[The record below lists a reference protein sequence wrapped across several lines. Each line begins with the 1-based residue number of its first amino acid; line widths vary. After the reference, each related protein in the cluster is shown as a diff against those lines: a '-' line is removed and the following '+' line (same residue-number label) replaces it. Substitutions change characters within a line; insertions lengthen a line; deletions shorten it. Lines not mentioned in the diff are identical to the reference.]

1 MNIGDHISSHDGEIS
16 RNIDFSTI
24 WPDIPAKGYL
34 YTMAGPPH
42 NQTLGYHYKREYV
55 INFNFDRSHIRYNLF
70 YPQFSNYMQL
80 KMMQTFLTVYTWT

>member
-1 MNIGDHISSHDGEIS
+1 MLHYLYSITRKHKDDEHGYLIAMNIGDHISSHDEEIS

-55 INFNFDRSHIRYNLF
+55 ISFNFDRSHIR
-70 YPQFSNYMQL
+70 
-80 KMMQTFLTVYTWT
+80 